1 MLSSRQALRQQVRD
15 LRRQLPATTQSG
27 AALQLVEQFERHPLI
42 QRARRVALYLAND
55 GELDTRAAIEW
66 CWQQQIQ
73 VCLPV
78 LHPFSEGH
86 LLFLDFTPT
95 TPMTSNRFGIAEPQ
109 LDCRAIISK
118 SAIDVLFTPLVAFDA
133 LGNRL
138 GMGGG
143 FYDRTL
149 AGWHHHRL
157 GPYPIGLAHDC
168 QRVEH
173 IPTEAWD
180 VPLPEVITPARR
192 WHWPV

>member
-27 AALQLVEQFERHPLI
+27 AALQLVEQFQHHPLI

-143 FYDRTL
+143 FYDRAL
-149 AGWHHHRL
+149 EDWKQNKK
-157 GPYPIGLAHDC
+157 PVPVGLAHDC
-168 QRVEH
+168 QQVEA
-173 IPTEAWD
+173 IPTEHWD
-180 VPLPEVITPARR
+180 VPLPILVTPTKIWR
-192 WHWPV
+192 WDC